1 MTRSILGVIAGLV
14 AMVCTVGALQWLS
27 QQFWPP
33 PPGIDFHDPA
43 QVRALIATLPWG
55 ALAMVVLSW
64 TLGSL
69 LGGFVAAKLARSH
82 RRGAALAIGLVML
95 ALVGLNLW
103 MYPHPAWMIALGL
116 LLPLPAALLGREL
129 AD

>member
-1 MTRSILGVIAGLV
+1 MGRTLLGVLAGLI
-14 AMVCTVGALQWLS
+14 AMVCTVGAVQWLS
-27 QQFWPP
+27 QQVWPP
-33 PPGIDFHDPA
+33 PPGMDFHDPA

-55 ALAMVVLSW
+55 AFALVVASW

-69 LGGFVAAKLARSH
+69 LGGFVAAKLARH
-82 RRGAALAIGLVML
+82 PRGAALTVGGVML
-95 ALVGLNLW
+95 ALVGINLW
-103 MYPHPAWMIALGL
+103 MYPHPAWTVALGL